1 MHEEATK
8 GARGMPWHDG
18 PKKDVVGCEKPRGA
32 ASRHRSVGVRMGKPG
47 VVNPRHRMLNT

>member
-18 PKKDVVGCEKPRGA
+18 PKKDVVGCEKPR
-32 ASRHRSVGVRMGKPG
+32 
-47 VVNPRHRMLNT
+47 